1 MNLAKRRR
9 ERGLTAAGTAA
20 DQERLLSQD
29 IVFETVGKLAVKRSD
44 ANQVLH
50 IEVA

>member
-1 MNLAKRRR
+1 MNLAS
-9 ERGLTAAGTAA
+9 AAVSVTYRCRYAA